1 MTSEA
6 DSTIN
11 TDERPKRRPGPFGPA
26 SALLPIDQQVLTIPD
41 DTLAADALERLVD
54 TGYSQLPVTN
64 ANGEI
69 IGVFSW
75 QSFGKRVSELRAANI
90 NVVSL
95 MVKDTDL
102 EKARFIAPETYIDTA
117 TDWSEIDHVLVGSKD
132 NLLGVLTISDVF
144 GRINDFA
151 EAFVLLF
158 EIEQEIRGLFSDVY
172 PAHELSKVFE
182 GLSRPTDTPE
192 ESAAIGLRG
201 LIEGNDALIVDKKP
215 VKIIQHA
222 ANLLQKAS
230 LPRAI
235 SGIEDF
241 TFAQYREVIFNWA
254 NWPRF
259 EVVFQSPRELLN
271 ADFEKIN
278 ELRNIVFHFRR
289 GITPK
294 DTDRLRRF
302 RDKLRYNRD
311 LYNEKQKKPER
322 VAEV

>member
-1 MTSEA
+1 MA
-6 DSTIN
+6 
-11 TDERPKRRPGPFGPA
+11 TDLDPGFNSSNASRRRPGPFGPA
-26 SALLPIDQQVLTIPD
+26 SALLPIDQQVITIPD

-64 ANGEI
+64 TNGEI
-69 IGVFSW
+69 TGVFSW

-132 NLLGVLTISDVF
+132 KLLGLLTISDVL
-144 GRINDFA
+144 GRLNDFA
-151 EAFVLLF
+151 EAFVVLF
-158 EIEQEIRGLFSDVY
+158 EIEHEIRDLFLDVY
-172 PAHELSKVFE
+172 PGSELSKVFA
-182 GLSRPTDTPE
+182 GLSAKLNGPE
-192 ESAAIGLRG
+192 VAAYRGLLQ
-201 LIEGNDALIVDKKP
+201 LIEGDAPKVTDDWQSQ
-215 VKIIQHA
+215 KIRNA
-222 ANLLQKAS
+222 ASILEKVSQPRPITNL
-230 LPRAI
+230 
-235 SGIEDF
+235 EDF
-241 TFAQYREVIFNWA
+241 TFAQYREVIFNHA

-259 EVVFQSPRELLN
+259 EAVFQSPKELLN
-271 ADFEKIN
+271 IDFEKIN

-289 GITPK
+289 NITPK

-311 LYNEKQKKPER
+311 LYNAKQKTHGEMQ
-322 VAEV
+322 